1 MSHIIGTKQ
10 NFKPEVSEYKGMV
23 LVDFWAEWCGP
34 CKMLSPLLDEISTE
48 NPDLKVVK
56 VDADT
61 EIDLANNYNINSLP
75 TVLVFDNGKLIKT
88 IVGFRQKSEYLN
100 ALK

>member
-10 NFKPEVSEYKGMV
+10 NFKTEVSNYKGKV

-48 NPDLKVVK
+48 NPDLKIVK

-61 EIDLANNYNINSLP
+61 EIDLANDYNINSLP
-75 TVLVFDNGKLIKT
+75 TVLVFDNGQLLKT